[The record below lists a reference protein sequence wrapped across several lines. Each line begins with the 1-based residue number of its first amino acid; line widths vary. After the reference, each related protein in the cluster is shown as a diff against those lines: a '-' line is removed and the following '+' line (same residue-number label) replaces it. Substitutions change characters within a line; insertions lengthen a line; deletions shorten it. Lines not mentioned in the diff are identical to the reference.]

1 MKVNVIGK
9 NVAITEGMK
18 EAITAKLKKL
28 EKYSFINENDT
39 AKVLIK
45 THKASQKV
53 EITIPTKLAVL
64 RAEVRDEN
72 AYPAVDKAVDKISDQ
87 IRRQKTKLEKKKKM
101 ALGISE
107 AFAEKEEPEQVL
119 RTKNIVLQPMDADE
133 AIMQMEL
140 VGHDFFAFLDEET
153 KNVSIVYKRNDGEY
167 GLIETE

>member
-28 EKYSFINENDT
+28 EKYSFINEND
-39 AKVLIK
+39 
-45 THKASQKV
+45 KASQKV

-119 RTKNIVLQPMDADE
+119 RTKNITLQPMDADE